1 MTYQLKGNYSSGVK
15 SYSAAVIRV
24 SNIHL
29 GPVDGTYGFTVGIY
43 ESETAAEPV
52 EVATNMF
59 FEIPNDTSEDALEI
73 RAIKMAATVFMP
85 EGEMSVID
93 IS

>member
-24 SNIHL
+24 SDINL
-29 GPVDGTYGFTVGIY
+29 GPVGGTYGFKVSVY
-43 ESETAAEPV
+43 ESETAEEPV

-85 EGEMSVID
+85 DGEI
-93 IS
+93 ISTD

>member
-43 ESETAAEPV
+43 ESETAEEPV
-52 EVATNMF
+52 EAATNMF
-59 FEIPNDTSEDALEI
+59 FEIPNDISEDALEI

-85 EGEMSVID
+85 DGEIVATD
-93 IS
+93 